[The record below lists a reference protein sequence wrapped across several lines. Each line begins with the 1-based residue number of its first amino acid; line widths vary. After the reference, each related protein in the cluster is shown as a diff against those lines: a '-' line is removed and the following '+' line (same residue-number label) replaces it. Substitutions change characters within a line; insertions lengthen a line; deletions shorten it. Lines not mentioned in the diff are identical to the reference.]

1 MSLEIEKRF
10 ILKTNSLDTLKKLTL
25 TKVATIKSILI
36 KFDDKSFTRF
46 RTIDYTIVNGNNSC
60 TRKKLCTM
68 CTKIGSGLIREEL
81 ETQISIETYITFQK
95 LYPKELVNRLY
106 VFDVNGIE
114 LEVKELYNPNT
125 KEKLYIVEVEFGS
138 KEEASRFLYDTSIC
152 EDVTDDSSYNLISI
166 ADKFGLI
173 NKPINKEIL

>member
-1 MSLEIEKRF
+1 
-10 ILKTNSLDTLKKLTL
+10 
-25 TKVATIKSILI
+25 
-36 KFDDKSFTRF
+36 
-46 RTIDYTIVNGNNSC
+46 
-60 TRKKLCTM
+60 M

-95 LYPKELVNRLY
+95 LYPPKELVNRLY